1 MQRWRT
7 FHSLVC
13 LLLLVVL
20 PRPVMGQSER
30 AVITGRV
37 TDPSGAVIA
46 GAEVIATEIGTNRSV
61 STITTKKGRYV
72 LADLQ
77 PGRYRIVVVKDGFRQ
92 TVGTRISLR
101 VQDNIAQNFELQVG
115 SVAES
120 VTVVATQE
128 NFQQSPAVGTV
139 IDRGLV
145 ENIPLNGR
153 TFQALI
159 ALVPGVV
166 TAKADSNNPG
176 QFSVNGQRTN
186 ANTISIDGVSANVAA
201 DTSIGLGQAA
211 GGSLPS
217 LTALGTTSNLV
228 SVDALSEFKVQ
239 TSAFSPE
246 FGHTPGGQISIVTRS
261 GTNAYHGT
269 AFEYF
274 RNEALDANDW
284 FSNHL
289 GLHKAPLR
297 QHDFGG
303 VFGGHIVKDR
313 TFFFASYEQLTLR
326 LPQTKT
332 SKVPSLASRAA
343 ASPELKPWLDAYP
356 LPNGPDT
363 INGESVFAAN
373 YADPSV
379 VHAGSIRVDQTIPE
393 HGSFFVRYNS
403 APSSSSRRRSAM
415 SDVVDSIVDTQTLTG
430 GYTWT
435 LNATL
440 GIDVRMNYSRV
451 RGANTF
457 AVDNFH
463 GAKPPADS
471 VIFPPFTSRAHAL
484 VEFIPFGA
492 NDLASGTLAS
502 NLQRQINLVANVN
515 VIKREHQLKFGVDYR
530 RLFPVSGPA
539 SYLQQA
545 VFYNGTAG
553 ALTGIADSVEVD
565 AFAANLSP
573 RYLSLGLYAV
583 DVWMPSPRFTLT
595 YGLRWELEPPPTE
608 ASGKNP
614 ITLQGVDSPA
624 TIRVAPPNTPLYQT
638 TYDNFAPRIGAAY
651 HLSERKGTESIL
663 RGGFGLFYDLG
674 NSSTAGGL
682 TNLPYSAS
690 KFFDNVHFP
699 LSLTDAAPPSLVN
712 SGPPFGFVQASD
724 PHLKLPRSY
733 QWNAALEQ
741 AIGASQGITAT
752 YVGTVGRRLLR
763 RELIIA
769 PNPDFGFVAITRN
782 AATSDYHALQ
792 LQFERRLVNG
802 LQILSSYTWA
812 HSIDLASEDS
822 SNLAGVGALNPN
834 VDRGSSSFD
843 VRHAF
848 NAAATY
854 DIPAPHVS
862 SAIHHILKGWSV
874 APTFTARSATPV
886 NIVTGDPTGA
896 GIIGVQ
902 IFGLQRPDVVPNV
915 PFYVHDPQA
924 PGGRRINSN
933 AFALPPDTRQGTLG
947 RNALR
952 GLAMYQLDLG
962 FARRFELTEKLA
974 LQFRGELFNIFNHPN
989 FADVGF
995 DTVNSSILYN
1005 GLSPSGGPV
1014 PNPFFGVPSQMLGR
1028 SLGSGGQEG
1037 GLNPLY
1043 QVGGPRS
1050 IQLALKLQF

>member
-13 LLLLVVL
+13 LLLLIVL

-356 LPNGPDT
+356 PPNGPDT

-379 VHAGSIRVDQTIPE
+379 V
-393 HGSFFVRYNS
+393 
-403 APSSSSRRRSAM
+403 
-415 SDVVDSIVDTQTLTG
+415 
-430 GYTWT
+430 
-435 LNATL
+435 
-440 GIDVRMNYSRV
+440 
-451 RGANTF
+451 
-457 AVDNFH
+457 
-463 GAKPPADS
+463 
-471 VIFPPFTSRAHAL
+471 
-484 VEFIPFGA
+484 
-492 NDLASGTLAS
+492 
-502 NLQRQINLVANVN
+502 
-515 VIKREHQLKFGVDYR
+515 
-530 RLFPVSGPA
+530 
-539 SYLQQA
+539 
-545 VFYNGTAG
+545 
-553 ALTGIADSVEVD
+553 
-565 AFAANLSP
+565 
-573 RYLSLGLYAV
+573 
-583 DVWMPSPRFTLT
+583 
-595 YGLRWELEPPPTE
+595 
-608 ASGKNP
+608 
-614 ITLQGVDSPA
+614 
-624 TIRVAPPNTPLYQT
+624 
-638 TYDNFAPRIGAAY
+638 
-651 HLSERKGTESIL
+651 
-663 RGGFGLFYDLG
+663 
-674 NSSTAGGL
+674 
-682 TNLPYSAS
+682 
-690 KFFDNVHFP
+690 
-699 LSLTDAAPPSLVN
+699 
-712 SGPPFGFVQASD
+712 
-724 PHLKLPRSY
+724 
-733 QWNAALEQ
+733 
-741 AIGASQGITAT
+741 
-752 YVGTVGRRLLR
+752 
-763 RELIIA
+763 
-769 PNPDFGFVAITRN
+769 
-782 AATSDYHALQ
+782 
-792 LQFERRLVNG
+792 
-802 LQILSSYTWA
+802 
-812 HSIDLASEDS
+812 
-822 SNLAGVGALNPN
+822 
-834 VDRGSSSFD
+834 
-843 VRHAF
+843 
-848 NAAATY
+848 
-854 DIPAPHVS
+854 
-862 SAIHHILKGWSV
+862 
-874 APTFTARSATPV
+874 
-886 NIVTGDPTGA
+886 
-896 GIIGVQ
+896 
-902 IFGLQRPDVVPNV
+902 
-915 PFYVHDPQA
+915 
-924 PGGRRINSN
+924 
-933 AFALPPDTRQGTLG
+933 
-947 RNALR
+947 
-952 GLAMYQLDLG
+952 
-962 FARRFELTEKLA
+962 
-974 LQFRGELFNIFNHPN
+974 
-989 FADVGF
+989 
-995 DTVNSSILYN
+995 
-1005 GLSPSGGPV
+1005 
-1014 PNPFFGVPSQMLGR
+1014 
-1028 SLGSGGQEG
+1028 
-1037 GLNPLY
+1037 
-1043 QVGGPRS
+1043 
-1050 IQLALKLQF
+1050 